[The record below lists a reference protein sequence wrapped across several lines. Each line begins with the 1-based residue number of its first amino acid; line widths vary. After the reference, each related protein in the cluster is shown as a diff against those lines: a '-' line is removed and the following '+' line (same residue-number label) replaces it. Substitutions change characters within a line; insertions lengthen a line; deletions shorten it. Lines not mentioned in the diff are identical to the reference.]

1 VILSLMTVA
10 AAQAAVPA
18 SAEALFTACAAEAR
32 SMPEQAVRTA
42 EAWGRS
48 GGAYHADQ
56 CLGLAYSQLERWA
69 PAATAFEQAAAKAQS
84 AGDRSVSDF
93 WVQSGNGWLAAG
105 DNAKARQAFDAA
117 LATGFLSDGLRG
129 QVHLDRARA
138 AVAAGDTAGAVADI
152 AQGIALVP
160 TDPFA
165 WYLSAALAR
174 RQGNLEKAR
183 TDILRSVELAPDDAN
198 VLLEAGNIAGLS
210 DDLDAAKIYFEKA
223 AKAAPN
229 SDAGRAAAAALA
241 ANFSEE

>member
-1 VILSLMTVA
+1 MILSLIALA
-10 AAQAAVPA
+10 AAQAAIPA
-18 SAEALFTACAAEAR
+18 NTEAVFTACAAEAR
-32 SMPEQAVRTA
+32 QSPEQAVRTA
-42 EAWGRS
+42 EAWGQS
-48 GGAYHADQ
+48 GGGFHADQ
-56 CLGLAYSQLERWA
+56 CLGLAYASLGRWV
-69 PAATAFEQAAAKAQS
+69 PAATAFEQAAAKAQ
-84 AGDRSVSDF
+84 ATGDRSVSDF

-105 DNAKARQAFDAA
+105 DAARARQAFDAA

-138 AVAAGDTAGAVADI
+138 AVAAGDMSGSAADI

-160 TDPFA
+160 ADPFA

-183 TDILRSVELAPDDAN
+183 TEILKAVELAPDDAN

-210 DDLDAAKIYFEKA
+210 GDLVAAKGFFERA
-223 AKAAPN
+223 AKASP
-229 SDAGRAAAAALA
+229 SSEAGRAASAALE